1 MAATY
6 LWNWTGR
13 KYGLCEVNLRPCR
26 QDCWEGQSTF
36 WGGTGSLRSTPY
48 YPVIIRGA
56 WTNISCGKC
65 GDGCSCDGTPAF
77 RLPGPIRSE
86 ERGVGKEC
94 DRTRRS
100 RWLQDLE
107 NTKQ

>member
-1 MAATY
+1 MRISDWSSDVCSSD
-6 LWNWTGR
+6 L
-13 KYGLCEVNLRPCR
+13 

-65 GDGCSCDGTPAF
+65 GDGCSCDGTPAL
-77 RLPGPIRSE
+77 RLPGPIDSITNVIID
-86 ERGVGKEC
+86 GVTLAS
-94 DRTRRS
+94 DRKSTRLNS
-100 RWLQDLE
+100 SH
-107 NTKQ
+107 

>member
-65 GDGCSCDGTPAF
+65 GDGCSCDGTPAL
-77 RLPGPIRSE
+77 RLPGPIDSRSE
-86 ERGVGKEC
+86 EHTSE
-94 DRTRRS
+94 
-100 RWLQDLE
+100 LQSLMRISYAVFCL
-107 NTKQ
+107 NK